1 MVNHDHPTHVP
12 CLFSMMMSEGSR
24 LSLSNQ
30 SLFSF
35 PDPFLIWVVDQFHQR
50 HSPDLTESSPLQY
63 LYSFVML
70 IQWNCVF
77 LPRRRFVFGA
87 FPWRRW
93 FFRLST
99 GDCPLTQGYGGFT
112 WVFDPGINRV
122 LAEDEDIIKLV
133 ETKKNS
139 QTQWINSGDPVPLF
153 GHSIP
158 EFPAHR
164 YPRSMLKDLRLATKR
179 ELTAHPMIPEKYL
192 VQRKASSS
200 QCFVHDYMRR
210 RPHMMI
216 LHQPF
221 MNVILEYDASED
233 EFGFLLKIDE
243 ASTSPRWPLVFW
255 DWVLVY
261 LGSQVDSMNGMS
273 DFKKIK
279 HLPWQQIWVIR
290 QRRLPTDQSESFPE
304 SSNVLIS
311 TKRQDTVL
319 SPTTSS
325 HFKSKVM
332 LKAFWSLSSK
342 LIANNK
348 YVKEGHNRFHLL
360 ARKAFDSRV
369 TLHSFIEIVSISY
382 ICVQWLFCI
391 YYVPCKLL

>member
-1 MVNHDHPTHVP
+1 
-12 CLFSMMMSEGSR
+12 MMMSEGSR

-63 LYSFVML
+63 LYSFVMS

-192 VQRKASSS
+192 VLRKASSS

-319 SPTTSS
+319 SPTTLSS

-369 TLHSFIEIVSISY
+369 TLHSFIKIVSISY

-391 YYVPCKLL
+391 YSVPCKLL